1 MKISQT
7 KSSSFFKNVVTLL
20 SGNGIAQVIT
30 LSATP
35 LLTRWYS
42 PEEFGIFSL
51 YIAIV
56 GIISVVA
63 SWKYELAIMLP
74 KKEQDAQALLILSI
88 IIALITFLLIIFVV
102 LLFKSTLI
110 NKVGGFEYFYWL
122 VPLGILVTGLTQIF
136 TAWNTRQLFYKNI
149 SISRIVQSC
158 AVVSS
163 QLSLSLFNLNSLG
176 LIFGN
181 LIGIT
186 ISLTVLVFE
195 SIKNHTVKIKL
206 VSETL
211 LRQNFKRYDNFPK
224 FQSFSVLIN
233 SFSQHLPVLL
243 LISFY
248 SPIIAGFYGLTYRAL
263 NTPARLLGGSVRQVY
278 YQRASELFNNG
289 RDIVSFYKKTTF
301 GLIKITI
308 LPYLV
313 IGIFAEKL
321 FTVIFGAEWGI
332 SGIYAQIL
340 ILFIFTIT
348 INPPTVM
355 NIQILGIQKFHLK
368 YEILL
373 ALCRFISIYVG
384 FAVFNNHY
392 ISIGLFS
399 VVGILFNVFLMIY
412 VYLKLVKIE
421 KTKLIYETN

>member
-1 MKISQT
+1 
-7 KSSSFFKNVVTLL
+7 
-20 SGNGIAQVIT
+20 
-30 LSATP
+30 
-35 LLTRWYS
+35 
-42 PEEFGIFSL
+42 
-51 YIAIV
+51 
-56 GIISVVA
+56 
-63 SWKYELAIMLP
+63 
-74 KKEQDAQALLILSI
+74 
-88 IIALITFLLIIFVV
+88 
-102 LLFKSTLI
+102 
-110 NKVGGFEYFYWL
+110 VGGFEYFYWL
-122 VPLGILVTGLTQIF
+122 VPLGILVTGLMQIF

-289 RDIVSFYKKTTF
+289 RGIVSFYKKTTF